1 MNLHIHNTL
10 TNKKE
15 LFVPYSIDKSVN
27 MYVCGPTVY
36 SEPHIGNARAA
47 LTGDLFYRILN
58 ELFKN
63 VTYIRNLTDVDDK
76 IINQSIKT
84 GIPIS
89 KLTEDV
95 ACIYQKNMLELNM
108 LKPTHEPK
116 VTDNIDNIISTIEKI
131 LINKSA
137 YISEKHVVFDTVA
150 FDNYGTLS
158 KKIADDLIDGARI
171 KPEAFKRNQKDFV
184 LWKPSQNDK
193 HGWDSPWGYG
203 RPGWH
208 IECTSMIKSI
218 IGNNNTLDIHGG
230 GNDLIFPHHEN
241 EIAQGSCCSSSKY
254 CNYWFHNGIVL
265 VNKKKMSKSL
275 GNVIL
280 VSDII
285 NRYDPSIIRLA
296 LMSTH
301 YRQPLNWT
309 DDTINNAKNIYEKIS
324 RTLDS
329 ASQLDVTRDDNF
341 LELMCDDINTPNAI
355 QYLIKQAK
363 LARDDIK
370 VMSKLKYNCQ
380 LIGILSNRK
389 SIEINPD
396 EKQMIE
402 NLIEKREMARKN
414 KDFVQAD
421 SIRDQLTTLSVVLE
435 DGPSGVTWKIK
446 R

>member
-15 LFVPYSIDKSVN
+15 LFVPCSSAESIN

-47 LTGDLFYRILN
+47 LTGDLFYRVLK
-58 ELFKN
+58 ELFEN
-63 VTYIRNLTDVDDK
+63 VVYMRNLTDVDDK
-76 IINQSIKT
+76 IIDQSSKT

-158 KKIADDLIDGARI
+158 KKIANDLIDGARI

-285 NRYDPSIIRLA
+285 NRYDPFIIRLA

-324 RTLDS
+324 RTLDN

-341 LELMCDDINTPNAI
+341 LELLCDDINTPNAI

-380 LIGILSNRK
+380 LIGIVNNRK

>member
-15 LFVPYSIDKSVN
+15 LFVPCSSAESIN

-47 LTGDLFYRILN
+47 LTGDLFYRVLK
-58 ELFKN
+58 ELFEN
-63 VTYIRNLTDVDDK
+63 VVYMRNLTDVDDK
-76 IINQSIKT
+76 IIDQSSKT

-116 VTDNIDNIISTIEKI
+116 VTDNIDNIIATIEKI

-158 KKIADDLIDGARI
+158 KKIANDLIDGARI

-324 RTLDS
+324 RTLDN

-341 LELMCDDINTPNAI
+341 LELLCDDINTPNAI

-380 LIGILSNRK
+380 LIGIVSNRK

-414 KDFVQAD
+414 RDFLQAD
-421 SIRDQLTTLSVVLE
+421 SIRDQLTALSVVLE

>member
-15 LFVPYSIDKSVN
+15 LFVPCSSAESIN

-47 LTGDLFYRILN
+47 LTGDLFYRVLK
-58 ELFKN
+58 ELFEN
-63 VTYIRNLTDVDDK
+63 VVYMRNLTDVDDK
-76 IINQSIKT
+76 IIDQSSKT

-116 VTDNIDNIISTIEKI
+116 VTDNIENIISTIEKI

-158 KKIADDLIDGARI
+158 KKIANDLIDGARI

-324 RTLDS
+324 RTLDN
-329 ASQLDVTRDDNF
+329 ASQLDVMRDDNF
-341 LELMCDDINTPNAI
+341 LELLCDDINTPNAI

-380 LIGILSNRK
+380 LIGIVSNRK

>member
-15 LFVPYSIDKSVN
+15 LFVPCSSADSIN

-47 LTGDLFYRILN
+47 LTGDLFYRVLK
-58 ELFKN
+58 ELFEN
-63 VTYIRNLTDVDDK
+63 VVYMRNLTDVDDK
-76 IINQSIKT
+76 IIDQSSKT

-150 FDNYGTLS
+150 FDNYGALS
-158 KKIADDLIDGARI
+158 KKITDDLIDGARI

-324 RTLDS
+324 RTLDN
-329 ASQLDVTRDDNF
+329 ASQLDVTRDNNF
-341 LELMCDDINTPNAI
+341 LELLCDDINTPNAI

-380 LIGILSNRK
+380 LIGIVSNRN
-389 SIEINPD
+389 SIEINPN
-396 EKQMIE
+396 EKQIIE

>member
-15 LFVPYSIDKSVN
+15 LFLPCSSAESIN

-47 LTGDLFYRILN
+47 LTGDLFYRVLK
-58 ELFKN
+58 ELFEN
-63 VTYIRNLTDVDDK
+63 VVYMRNLTDVDDK
-76 IINQSIKT
+76 IIDQSSKT

-158 KKIADDLIDGARI
+158 KKIANDLIDGARI

-285 NRYDPSIIRLA
+285 NRYDPFIIRLA

-324 RTLDS
+324 RTLDN

-341 LELMCDDINTPNAI
+341 LELLCDDINTPNAI

-380 LIGILSNRK
+380 LIGIVNNRK

>member
-1 MNLHIHNTL
+1 
-10 TNKKE
+10 
-15 LFVPYSIDKSVN
+15 

-47 LTGDLFYRILN
+47 LTGDLFYRVLK
-58 ELFKN
+58 ELFEN
-63 VTYIRNLTDVDDK
+63 VVYMRNLTDVDDK
-76 IINQSIKT
+76 IIDQSSKT

-158 KKIADDLIDGARI
+158 KKIANDLIDGARI

-285 NRYDPSIIRLA
+285 NRYDPSIVRLA

-324 RTLDS
+324 RTLDN

-341 LELMCDDINTPNAI
+341 LELLCDDINTPNAI

-380 LIGILSNRK
+380 LIGIVNNRK

-421 SIRDQLTTLSVVLE
+421 SIRDQLTALSVVLE

>member
-15 LFVPYSIDKSVN
+15 LFLPCSSAESIN

-47 LTGDLFYRILN
+47 LTGDLFYRVLK
-58 ELFKN
+58 ELFEN
-63 VTYIRNLTDVDDK
+63 VVYMRNLTDVDDK
-76 IINQSIKT
+76 IIDQSSKT

-95 ACIYQKNMLELNM
+95 ARIYQKNMLELNM

-116 VTDNIDNIISTIEKI
+116 VTDNINNIISTIEKI

-150 FDNYGTLS
+150 FENYGTLS
-158 KKIADDLIDGARI
+158 KKIANDLIDGARI

-309 DDTINNAKNIYEKIS
+309 DDTINNAKNIYEKIV
-324 RTLDS
+324 RTLDN

-341 LELMCDDINTPNAI
+341 LELLCDDINTPNAI

-363 LARDDIK
+363 LARHDIK
-370 VMSKLKYNCQ
+370 VMSKFKYNCQ
-380 LIGILSNRK
+380 LVGIVSNRK
-389 SIEINPD
+389 SIEINPN

-414 KDFVQAD
+414 RDFLQAD
-421 SIRDQLTTLSVVLE
+421 SIRDQLTALSVVLE

>member
-15 LFVPYSIDKSVN
+15 LFVPCSSAESIN

-47 LTGDLFYRILN
+47 LTGDLFYRVLK
-58 ELFKN
+58 ELFEN
-63 VTYIRNLTDVDDK
+63 VVYMRNLTDVDDK
-76 IINQSIKT
+76 IIDQSSKT

-95 ACIYQKNMLELNM
+95 ARIYQKNMLELNM

-116 VTDNIDNIISTIEKI
+116 VTDNINNIISTIEKI

-158 KKIADDLIDGARI
+158 KKIANDLIDGARI

-324 RTLDS
+324 RTLDN

-341 LELMCDDINTPNAI
+341 LELLCDDINTPNAI

-380 LIGILSNRK
+380 LIGIVSNRK

>member
-15 LFVPYSIDKSVN
+15 LFVPCSSAESIN

-47 LTGDLFYRILN
+47 LTGDLFYRVLK
-58 ELFKN
+58 ELFEN
-63 VTYIRNLTDVDDK
+63 VVYMRNLTDVDDK
-76 IINQSIKT
+76 IIDQSSKT

-116 VTDNIDNIISTIEKI
+116 VTDNIENIISTIEKI

-158 KKIADDLIDGARI
+158 KKIANDLIDGARI

-285 NRYDPSIIRLA
+285 NRYDPFIIRLA

-324 RTLDS
+324 RTLDN

-341 LELMCDDINTPNAI
+341 LELLCDDINTPNAI

-380 LIGILSNRK
+380 LIGIVSNRK

-421 SIRDQLTTLSVVLE
+421 SIRDQLTALSVVLE

>member
-15 LFVPYSIDKSVN
+15 LFLPCSSAESIN

-47 LTGDLFYRILN
+47 LTGDLFYRVLK
-58 ELFKN
+58 ELFEN
-63 VTYIRNLTDVDDK
+63 VVYMRNLTDVDDK
-76 IINQSIKT
+76 IIDQSSKT

-95 ACIYQKNMLELNM
+95 ARIYQKNMLELNM

-116 VTDNIDNIISTIEKI
+116 VTDNINNIISTIEKI

-150 FDNYGTLS
+150 FENYGTLS
-158 KKIADDLIDGARI
+158 KKIANDLIDGARI

-193 HGWDSPWGYG
+193 HGWDSPWGFG

-324 RTLDS
+324 RTLDN

-341 LELMCDDINTPNAI
+341 LELLCDDINTPNAI

-363 LARDDIK
+363 LARHDIK
-370 VMSKLKYNCQ
+370 VMSKFKYNCQ
-380 LIGILSNRK
+380 LVGIVSNRK
-389 SIEINPD
+389 SIEINPN

-414 KDFVQAD
+414 RDFLQAD
-421 SIRDQLTTLSVVLE
+421 SIRDQLTALSVVLE

>member
-15 LFVPYSIDKSVN
+15 LFVPCSSADSIN

-47 LTGDLFYRILN
+47 LTGDLFYRVLK
-58 ELFKN
+58 ELFEN
-63 VTYIRNLTDVDDK
+63 VVYMRNLTDVDDK
-76 IINQSIKT
+76 IIDQSSKT

-116 VTDNIDNIISTIEKI
+116 VTDNINNIISTIEKI

-150 FDNYGTLS
+150 FENYGTLS
-158 KKIADDLIDGARI
+158 KKIANDLIDGARI

>member
-15 LFVPYSIDKSVN
+15 LFVPCSSADSIN

-47 LTGDLFYRILN
+47 LTGDLFYRVLK
-58 ELFKN
+58 ELFEN
-63 VTYIRNLTDVDDK
+63 VVYMRNLTDVDDK
-76 IINQSIKT
+76 IIDQSSKT

-116 VTDNIDNIISTIEKI
+116 VTDNIENIISTIEKI

-150 FDNYGTLS
+150 FENYGTLS
-158 KKIADDLIDGARI
+158 KKIANDLIDGARI

-341 LELMCDDINTPNAI
+341 LELLCDDINTPNAI

-363 LARDDIK
+363 LARHDIK
-370 VMSKLKYNCQ
+370 VMSKFKYNCQ
-380 LIGILSNRK
+380 LVGIVSNRK
-389 SIEINPD
+389 SIEINPN

-402 NLIEKREMARKN
+402 NLIERREMARKN
-414 KDFVQAD
+414 RDFLRAD
-421 SIRDQLTTLSVVLE
+421 SIRDQLTALSVVLE

>member
-15 LFVPYSIDKSVN
+15 LFVPCSSAESIN

-47 LTGDLFYRILN
+47 LTGDLFYRVLK
-58 ELFKN
+58 ELFEN
-63 VTYIRNLTDVDDK
+63 VVYMRNLTDVDDK
-76 IINQSIKT
+76 IIDQSSKT

-116 VTDNIDNIISTIEKI
+116 VSDNIDNIISTIEKI

>member
-15 LFVPYSIDKSVN
+15 LFVPCSSAESIN

-47 LTGDLFYRILN
+47 LTGDLFYRVLK
-58 ELFKN
+58 ELFEN
-63 VTYIRNLTDVDDK
+63 VVYMRNLTDVDDK
-76 IINQSIKT
+76 IIDQSSKT

-95 ACIYQKNMLELNM
+95 ARIYQKNMLELNM

-116 VTDNIDNIISTIEKI
+116 VTDNINNIISTIEKI

-150 FDNYGTLS
+150 FENYGTLS
-158 KKIADDLIDGARI
+158 KKIANDLIDGARI

-309 DDTINNAKNIYEKIS
+309 DDTINNAKNIYEKIV
-324 RTLDS
+324 RTLDN

-341 LELMCDDINTPNAI
+341 LELLCDDINTPNAI

-363 LARDDIK
+363 LARHDIK
-370 VMSKLKYNCQ
+370 VMSKFKYNCQ
-380 LIGILSNRK
+380 LVGIVSNRK
-389 SIEINPD
+389 SIEINPN

>member
-15 LFVPYSIDKSVN
+15 LFVPCSSAESIN

-47 LTGDLFYRILN
+47 LTGDLFYRVLK
-58 ELFKN
+58 ELFEN
-63 VTYIRNLTDVDDK
+63 VVYMRNLTDVDDK
-76 IINQSIKT
+76 IIDQSSKT

-158 KKIADDLIDGARI
+158 KKITDDLIDGARI

-421 SIRDQLTTLSVVLE
+421 SIRDQLTRLSVVLE

>member
-1 MNLHIHNTL
+1 
-10 TNKKE
+10 
-15 LFVPYSIDKSVN
+15 

-47 LTGDLFYRILN
+47 LTGDLFYRVLK
-58 ELFKN
+58 ELFEN
-63 VTYIRNLTDVDDK
+63 VVYMRNLTDVDDK
-76 IINQSIKT
+76 IINQSNKT
-84 GIPIS
+84 GIPIR

-95 ACIYQKNMLELNM
+95 ARIYQKNMLKLNM

-116 VTDNIDNIISTIEKI
+116 VTDNINNIISTIEKI

-137 YISEKHVVFDTVA
+137 YISEKHVVFDTEA
-150 FDNYGTLS
+150 FENYGTLS
-158 KKIADDLIDGARI
+158 KKIANDLIDGARI

-184 LWKPSQNDK
+184 LWKPSQNDQ

-241 EIAQGSCCSSSKY
+241 EMAQGSCCSSSKY

-265 VNKKKMSKSL
+265 VKKKKMSKSL

-309 DDTINNAKNIYEKIS
+309 DDTIKNAKNIHEKIS
-324 RTLDS
+324 RTLDN

-341 LELMCDDINTPNAI
+341 LELLCDDINTPNAI

-380 LIGILSNRK
+380 LMGIVSNRK

>member
-15 LFVPYSIDKSVN
+15 LFVPCSSAESIN

-47 LTGDLFYRILN
+47 LTGDLFYRVLK
-58 ELFKN
+58 ELFEN
-63 VTYIRNLTDVDDK
+63 VVYMRNLTDVDDK
-76 IINQSIKT
+76 IIDQSSKT

-158 KKIADDLIDGARI
+158 KKIANDLIDGARI

-324 RTLDS
+324 RTLDN

-341 LELMCDDINTPNAI
+341 LELLCDDINTPNAI

-380 LIGILSNRK
+380 LIGIVSNRK

>member
-15 LFVPYSIDKSVN
+15 LFVPCSSAESIN

-47 LTGDLFYRILN
+47 LTGDLFYRVLK
-58 ELFKN
+58 ELFEN
-63 VTYIRNLTDVDDK
+63 VVYMRNLTDVDDK
-76 IINQSIKT
+76 IIDQSSKT

-95 ACIYQKNMLELNM
+95 ARIYQKNMLELNM

-116 VTDNIDNIISTIEKI
+116 VTDNINNIISTIEKI

-158 KKIADDLIDGARI
+158 KKITDDLIDGARI

-324 RTLDS
+324 RTLNN

-341 LELMCDDINTPNAI
+341 LELLCDDINTPNAI

-380 LIGILSNRK
+380 LIGIVSNRN
-389 SIEINPD
+389 SIEINPN
-396 EKQMIE
+396 EKQIIE

>member
-15 LFVPYSIDKSVN
+15 LFVPCSSADSIN

-47 LTGDLFYRILN
+47 LTGDLFYRVLK
-58 ELFKN
+58 ELFEN
-63 VTYIRNLTDVDDK
+63 VVYMRNLTDVDDK
-76 IINQSIKT
+76 IIDQSSKT

-158 KKIADDLIDGARI
+158 KKITDDLIDGARI

-421 SIRDQLTTLSVVLE
+421 SIRDQLTRLSVVLE

>member
-15 LFVPYSIDKSVN
+15 LFVPCSSAESIN

-47 LTGDLFYRILN
+47 LTGDLFYRVLK
-58 ELFKN
+58 ELFEN
-63 VTYIRNLTDVDDK
+63 VVYMRNLTDVDDK
-76 IINQSIKT
+76 IIDQSSKT

-95 ACIYQKNMLELNM
+95 ARIYQKNMLELNM

-158 KKIADDLIDGARI
+158 KKITDDLIDGARI

-309 DDTINNAKNIYEKIS
+309 DDTVNNAKNIYEKIS
-324 RTLDS
+324 RTLDN

-341 LELMCDDINTPNAI
+341 LELLCDDINTPNAI

>member
-15 LFVPYSIDKSVN
+15 LFLPCSSAESIN

-47 LTGDLFYRILN
+47 LTGDLFYRVLK
-58 ELFKN
+58 ELFDN
-63 VTYIRNLTDVDDK
+63 VVYMRNLTDVDDK
-76 IINQSIKT
+76 IIDQSSKT

-95 ACIYQKNMLELNM
+95 ARIYQKNMLELNM

-116 VTDNIDNIISTIEKI
+116 VTDNINNIISTIEKI

-150 FDNYGTLS
+150 FENYGTLS
-158 KKIADDLIDGARI
+158 KKIANDLIDGARI

-309 DDTINNAKNIYEKIS
+309 DDTINNAKNIYEKIV
-324 RTLDS
+324 RTLDN

-341 LELMCDDINTPNAI
+341 LELLCDDINTPNAI

-363 LARDDIK
+363 LARHDIK
-370 VMSKLKYNCQ
+370 VMSKFKYNCQ
-380 LIGILSNRK
+380 LVGIVSNRK
-389 SIEINPD
+389 SIEINPN

-414 KDFVQAD
+414 RDFLQAD
-421 SIRDQLTTLSVVLE
+421 SIRDQLTALSVVLE

>member
-1 MNLHIHNTL
+1 
-10 TNKKE
+10 
-15 LFVPYSIDKSVN
+15 

-47 LTGDLFYRILN
+47 LTGDLFYRVLK
-58 ELFKN
+58 ELFEN
-63 VTYIRNLTDVDDK
+63 VVYMRNLTDVDDK
-76 IINQSIKT
+76 IIDQSSKT

-116 VTDNIDNIISTIEKI
+116 VTDNIDNIIATIEKI

-158 KKIADDLIDGARI
+158 KKIANDLIDGARI

-285 NRYDPSIIRLA
+285 NRYNPSIIRLA

-324 RTLDS
+324 RTLDN

-341 LELMCDDINTPNAI
+341 LELLCDDINTPNAI

-380 LIGILSNRK
+380 LIGIVNNRK

>member
-15 LFVPYSIDKSVN
+15 LFVPCSSADSIN

-47 LTGDLFYRILN
+47 LTGDLFYRVLK
-58 ELFKN
+58 ELFEN
-63 VTYIRNLTDVDDK
+63 VVYMRYLTDVDDK
-76 IINQSIKT
+76 IIDQSSKT

-158 KKIADDLIDGARI
+158 KKITDDLIDGARI
-171 KPEAFKRNQKDFV
+171 KPEAFNRNQKDFV

-324 RTLDS
+324 RTLDN

-341 LELMCDDINTPNAI
+341 LELLCDDINTPNAI

>member
-15 LFVPYSIDKSVN
+15 LFVPCSSADSIN

-47 LTGDLFYRILN
+47 LTGDLFYRVLK
-58 ELFKN
+58 ELFEN
-63 VTYIRNLTDVDDK
+63 VVYMRNLTDVDDK
-76 IINQSIKT
+76 IIDQSSKT

-158 KKIADDLIDGARI
+158 KKIANDLIDGARI

>member
-15 LFVPYSIDKSVN
+15 LFVPCSIAESIN

-47 LTGDLFYRILN
+47 LTGDLFYRVLK
-58 ELFKN
+58 ELFEN
-63 VTYIRNLTDVDDK
+63 VVYMRNLTDVDDK
-76 IINQSIKT
+76 IIDQSSKT

-158 KKIADDLIDGARI
+158 KKIANDLIDGARI

-285 NRYDPSIIRLA
+285 NRYDPFIIRLA

-324 RTLDS
+324 RTLDN

-341 LELMCDDINTPNAI
+341 LELLCDDINTPNAI

-380 LIGILSNRK
+380 LIGIVNNRK

>member
-15 LFVPYSIDKSVN
+15 LFVPCSSADSIN

-47 LTGDLFYRILN
+47 LTGDLFYRVLK
-58 ELFKN
+58 ELFEN
-63 VTYIRNLTDVDDK
+63 VVYMRNLTDVDDK
-76 IINQSIKT
+76 IIDQSSKT